1 LCFLV
6 SYTDSVLILGDA
18 GYSNSEYVL
27 TPYRGVR
34 YHLKEQR
41 LANQTPQNKEE
52 LFNLR
57 HSSLRNVVE
66 RIFGVFKGQWKILAG
81 RGCDYS
87 IETQVDLVLGLV
99 ALHNFIRDQG
109 EDNEVIFQD
118 GNIIETQEQEIHQSR
133 NSKKTAG
140 SIMMDQKR
148 EKIAEEMWRD
158 YQLLLASK
166 K

>member
-1 LCFLV
+1 M
-6 SYTDSVLILGDA
+6 
-18 GYSNSEYVL
+18 
-27 TPYRGVR
+27 
-34 YHLKEQR
+34 KEQR
-41 LANQTPQNKEE
+41 LANQTPQNKE

-109 EDNEVIFQD
+109 EDNEVSFQPQ
-118 GNIIETQEQEIHQSR
+118 NIVETQEQEMDQSR
-133 NSKKTAG
+133 NGKKTAG
-140 SIMMDQKR
+140 STMMDQKR
-148 EKIAEEMWRD
+148 EKMAEDMWRD
-158 YQLLLASK
+158 YQLLILEGK